1 MQRLRGI
8 LAVSALLA
16 VVSVACAGD
25 DGTATPDE
33 QTVRVVA
40 APDQEAFRATVTG
53 RGIVQETCGYE
64 RERNVADCGERG
76 LFTPE
81 PAPEGED
88 ASCVV
93 GILGGATAG
102 AADPQYLLCSSPSS
116 GQSRFYAFEVASPAA
131 T

>member
-1 MQRLRGI
+1 MELRGI
-8 LAVSALLA
+8 LAASALLA
-16 VVSVACAGD
+16 LFTVGCAGD
-25 DGTATPDE
+25 DGTATPGE

-76 LFTPE
+76 FFTPE

-93 GILGGATAG
+93 GILGDATTG
-102 AADPQYLLCSSPSS
+102 AADPQYLLCSSPST
-116 GQSRFYAFEVASPAA
+116 GQSTFYAFETA
-131 T
+131 TPNDTE